1 MLSAAPSVSAPQAK
15 IAFNDPANMKAFMEK
30 RVQAMQLTQKERLEE
45 LKRKINSSIN
55 ALYDE
60 VCKTAFALD
69 KYRIPIH
76 GLPHPERENP
86 MNLFQRQL
94 KIEEL
99 SFELSQSKYKQ
110 SLDALIKIGR
120 ADQLSVSHRYIISWM
135 KLLEDAISEQQK
147 IFMQRGNLDPQKS
160 KIGYYLIQMPSDKIA
175 SLCVLH
181 LMKHLFRQF
190 IHDIRNYEDEENLTN
205 PQEVKIPAV

>member
-1 MLSAAPSVSAPQAK
+1 
-15 IAFNDPANMKAFMEK
+15 MEK
-30 RVQAMQLTQKERLEE
+30 RVTDLQQTQKEKIEV
-45 LKRKINSSIN
+45 LKKKINNNIN
-55 ALYDE
+55 SLYNE

-69 KYRIPIH
+69 KYRIPVH
-76 GLPHPERENP
+76 GIPHPTKENP

-99 SFELSQSKYKQ
+99 SFELSQTKYKQ
-110 SLDALIKIGR
+110 SLDSLIKIGR

-147 IFMQRGNLDPQKS
+147 IFIQRGNLDPQKS

-175 SLCVLH
+175 SICVLH

-190 IHDIRNYEDEENLTN
+190 IHDIRQYEEDENLKVN
-205 PQEVKIPAV
+205 DDSQP

>member
-1 MLSAAPSVSAPQAK
+1 
-15 IAFNDPANMKAFMEK
+15 MKAFMEK
-30 RVQAMQLTQKERLEE
+30 KVLEARENQKESIET
-45 LKRKINSSIN
+45 LKKKINSNIN
-55 ALYDE
+55 RLYNE
-60 VCKTAFALD
+60 ICKTAFSLD

-76 GLPHPERENP
+76 GMPFPQKENP
-86 MNLFQRQL
+86 VNLFQRQL

-147 IFMQRGNLDPQKS
+147 IFIQRGNLDPQKS

-181 LMKHLFRQF
+181 LMKHLFR
-190 IHDIRNYEDEENLTN
+190 
-205 PQEVKIPAV
+205 